1 MEEKN
6 IYSDYWGMKKQAVR
20 FYKWMVPESK
30 VCGGGQVISNFLKA
44 LKKSNLL
51 LYLSRKKFL

>member
-6 IYSDYWGMKKQAVR
+6 VYSDYWGMNKQAVR

-30 VCGGGQVISNFLKA
+30 VCGGGEIISNFLKA
-44 LKKSNLL
+44 EKV
-51 LYLSRKKFL
+51 